1 MGFASL
7 GSGSKGNGT
16 VVALSSPLSS
26 PRSSGGEADA
36 HQTTNFLVDCGFT
49 LKQSEKRLARLGL
62 GGGDLDAILVSHEHA
77 DHIAGVAALAHKYC
91 IPVFASH
98 GTIKNARNEISA
110 HAFDGDVPFE
120 IAGISVNPVCVP
132 HDAREPTQFIFS
144 NGKETIGV
152 LSDLG
157 CVTQHVVDHYKHCS
171 HLLMEANHD
180 PRMLMEGRY
189 PPSLKRRVGADFGH
203 LSNNQALSL
212 LDAIKHPNLEVVIG
226 HVSEQNNCRE
236 ILESLF
242 ASRRAEVRS
251 LEIATQQD
259 GVDWIGERPLIRQA
273 SFSNLA

>member
-16 VVALSSPLSS
+16 VVALSSPL
-26 PRSSGGEADA
+26 EANPSR
-36 HQTTNFLVDCGFT
+36 TVNFLVDCGFT

-77 DHIAGVAALAHKYC
+77 DHIAGVAALAHKYS
-91 IPVFASH
+91 IPIYASH

-120 IAGISVNPVCVP
+120 VLGISINPVRVP

-144 NGKETIGV
+144 NGKETVGV

-157 CVTQHVVDHYKHCS
+157 CVTQHVVDQYRHCS

-189 PPSLKRRVGADFGH
+189 PPSLKRRVGADYGH
-203 LSNNQALSL
+203 LSNEQALSL
-212 LDAIKHPNLEVVIG
+212 LDAIKHPDLEVVIG
-226 HVSEQNNCRE
+226 HVSEQNNRTD

-242 ASRRAEVRS
+242 ASRRSEVRT
-251 LEIATQQD
+251 LTIATQQD
-259 GVDWIGERPLIRQA
+259 GVDWVGDRPLIRQA
-273 SFSNLA
+273 SFSALS